1 VAGIKQSEVC
11 VVLPAF
17 NEEKNISR
25 VVGEIRSLGY
35 FVLVV
40 DDGSEDKTAL
50 EANKSGAEV
59 LIADR
64 NQGKG
69 AALQRGF
76 RWFLEHDYEAL
87 VMMDADGQHDP
98 KEIEL
103 FLNAL
108 NEENGDFIVGNRMKN
123 PEGMSFI
130 RVLTNRFMSWLIS
143 QIARQEIPDSQC
155 GYRAARREVLKSIHL
170 STNHFEAESEM
181 LLEASRLGFH
191 IGSIPICSV
200 YADETSHIRPIRD
213 TLRFFNFLF
222 RYLIR

>member
-155 GYRAARREVLKSIHL
+155 GYRAARREVLKSMHL
-170 STNHFEAESEM
+170 STTRFETESEM
-181 LLEASRLGFH
+181 LLEASRLGFR
-191 IGSIPICSV
+191 ISSVPIRSV